1 MLLTCHSLIDRIAI
15 IRTVRDEAGNLAIN
29 LLKQPGNFAGVIG
42 TVVGQGVRD
51 DFASAC
57 VNRQMQLPP
66 GPAATTVSFLIPFA
80 LSEQF
85 QPGAV
90 DDQVSGSVRDHI
102 RPPITKTPATSAERG
117 VIGDAEIE
125 LQQAKHTAGEC
136 LGLAQ
141 GKVKHRAQDQ
151 HHLDRQIEVDRLSAR
166 RDSPWCQPPVDS
178 GLVRQQSAR
187 RPGIEM
193 SVFQS
198 PDLARIH
205 PAMTDTGVYG
215 LVLPQLSTV
224 EDAQAAV
231 AAARY
236 PQVLGVQDLAPAG
249 ERGWGNRIA
258 SRYWGLTPQEY
269 YDAADLW
276 PLDPEGNILLMG
288 IIEEVEGVQ
297 NIRDILR
304 QVRGIGAIWA
314 GPGDM
319 SVSMGLRGQASH
331 PAVQENLLRVL
342 AACKEFGVPCATG
355 ATADDMAMRLEQG
368 FRIIMT
374 TLVRNTPGLVE
385 GRRLAAR

>member
-1 MLLTCHSLIDRIAI
+1 
-15 IRTVRDEAGNLAIN
+15 
-29 LLKQPGNFAGVIG
+29 
-42 TVVGQGVRD
+42 
-51 DFASAC
+51 
-57 VNRQMQLPP
+57 
-66 GPAATTVSFLIPFA
+66 
-80 LSEQF
+80 
-85 QPGAV
+85 
-90 DDQVSGSVRDHI
+90 
-102 RPPITKTPATSAERG
+102 
-117 VIGDAEIE
+117 
-125 LQQAKHTAGEC
+125 
-136 LGLAQ
+136 
-141 GKVKHRAQDQ
+141 
-151 HHLDRQIEVDRLSAR
+151 
-166 RDSPWCQPPVDS
+166 
-178 GLVRQQSAR
+178 
-187 RPGIEM
+187 
-193 SVFQS
+193 
-198 PDLARIH
+198 
-205 PAMTDTGVYG
+205 
-215 LVLPQLSTV
+215 V

-231 AAARY
+231 VAARY
-236 PQVLGVQDLAPAG
+236 PQVPGVQDFAPAG

-288 IIEEVEGVQ
+288 IVEEAEGVQ

-355 ATADDMAMRLEQG
+355 ATANDVAMRLEQG

-374 TLVRNTPGLVE
+374 APVRSTPGLVE

>member
-1 MLLTCHSLIDRIAI
+1 MVRIPPNARERNQWVI
-15 IRTVRDEAGNLAIN
+15 
-29 LLKQPGNFAGVIG
+29 KQ
-42 TVVGQGVRD
+42 
-51 DFASAC
+51 
-57 VNRQMQLPP
+57 
-66 GPAATTVSFLIPFA
+66 A
-80 LSEQF
+80 L
-85 QPGAV
+85 
-90 DDQVSGSVRDHI
+90 
-102 RPPITKTPATSAERG
+102 
-117 VIGDAEIE
+117 
-125 LQQAKHTAGEC
+125 
-136 LGLAQ
+136 
-141 GKVKHRAQDQ
+141 
-151 HHLDRQIEVDRLSAR
+151 
-166 RDSPWCQPPVDS
+166 DS
-178 GLVRQQSAR
+178 
-187 RPGIEM
+187 
-193 SVFQS
+193 
-198 PDLARIH
+198 
-205 PAMTDTGVYG
+205 GVYG
-215 LVLPQLSTV
+215 LVLPHLSTV

-236 PQVLGVQDLAPAG
+236 PQVPGVQDFAPAG

-288 IIEEVEGVQ
+288 IVEEAEGVQ

-355 ATADDMAMRLEQG
+355 ATADDVAMRLEQG

-374 TLVRNTPGLVE
+374 APVRSTPGLVE